1 MVKVFLV
8 EDESII
14 RRGIRDNIAWE
25 SHGFEFV
32 GEAGDGEYAYP
43 LLLNTKPDILITDI
57 KMPFMDGL
65 ELSRLVKKSLPKT
78 RIIILSG
85 YNEFEYAKEA
95 IKIGISDYLLKP
107 VTSVSLLDTLKHVAD
122 EIREEQ
128 EKSRLLERYFASY
141 EKYTEFLDNTNY
153 TGVDRKL
160 ILDFLKLGA
169 MEECDPFVE
178 EYFAAIGENN
188 YQSLLLRQYLTMDIF
203 YCIQEFL
210 KGLGEGNVT
219 ISPEVTDIKRIPKVI
234 VSVDTTKMYLKE
246 QFQAAI
252 EARNSVSNDR
262 YGSVIQSAKEYIEK
276 NFSNGELSLNR
287 IAAHIGVSP
296 SYFSS
301 IFKQETGTTFV
312 EYLTKVRI
320 DKACELLRCT
330 NSRTAEIG
338 EQVGYSDPH
347 YFSVTFKKVMGQSPK
362 DYRAGQKG

>member
-95 IKIGISDYLLKP
+95 IKIG
-107 VTSVSLLDTLKHVAD
+107 
-122 EIREEQ
+122 IREEQ

-347 YFSVTFKKVMGQSPK
+347 YFSATFKKVMGQSPK

>member
-188 YQSLLLRQYLTMDIF
+188 YAAPVSYHGYFLLYPGI
-203 YCIQEFL
+203 L
-210 KGLGEGNVT
+210 KRTGRGKCNNFTG
-219 ISPEVTDIKRIPKVI
+219 S
-234 VSVDTTKMYLKE
+234 
-246 QFQAAI
+246 
-252 EARNSVSNDR
+252 
-262 YGSVIQSAKEYIEK
+262 YGY
-276 NFSNGELSLNR
+276 
-287 IAAHIGVSP
+287 
-296 SYFSS
+296 
-301 IFKQETGTTFV
+301 
-312 EYLTKVRI
+312 
-320 DKACELLRCT
+320 
-330 NSRTAEIG
+330 
-338 EQVGYSDPH
+338 
-347 YFSVTFKKVMGQSPK
+347 
-362 DYRAGQKG
+362 

>member
-43 LLLNTKPDILITDI
+43 LILNTKPDILITDI

-169 MEECDPFVE
+169 ME
-178 EYFAAIGENN
+178 IG
-188 YQSLLLRQYLTMDIF
+188 R
-203 YCIQEFL
+203 
-210 KGLGEGNVT
+210 
-219 ISPEVTDIKRIPKVI
+219 
-234 VSVDTTKMYLKE
+234 
-246 QFQAAI
+246 
-252 EARNSVSNDR
+252 
-262 YGSVIQSAKEYIEK
+262 
-276 NFSNGELSLNR
+276 
-287 IAAHIGVSP
+287 AHV
-296 SYFSS
+296 
-301 IFKQETGTTFV
+301 
-312 EYLTKVRI
+312 
-320 DKACELLRCT
+320 
-330 NSRTAEIG
+330 
-338 EQVGYSDPH
+338 
-347 YFSVTFKKVMGQSPK
+347 
-362 DYRAGQKG
+362 

>member
-1 MVKVFLV
+1 MLKLLIADDERIIRETISKIIDWKKYDIEVIGLCKNGIEAYDMIL
-8 EDESII
+8 DES
-14 RRGIRDNIAWE
+14 
-25 SHGFEFV
+25 
-32 GEAGDGEYAYP
+32 
-43 LLLNTKPDILITDI
+43 PDSVLTDI
-57 KMPFMDGL
+57 RMPGMSGL
-65 ELSRLVKKSLPKT
+65 DLIREVHQTDIP
-78 RIIILSG
+78 IQFIILSG
-85 YNEFEYAKEA
+85 YGEFEYAKEA
-95 IKIGISDYLLKP
+95 IKIGISDYLLTP

-301 IFKQETGTTFV
+301 IFKQVTGTTFV

-347 YFSVTFKKVMGQSPK
+347 YFSATFKKVMGQSPK